1 MSELYK
7 SILDD
12 EATLIGNAIKDSKNP
27 FLTIKNNYI
36 KRGNKFNEDDL
47 KILDEKVF
55 IGKFSI
61 YKYKNIK
68 KLLDKNKD
76 SHWTQLK
83 IPEYVWCLNNIYGDL
98 KLLAYL
104 ETIFSIH
111 SEGDKLYIYIRDD
124 ANDELWSEFKS
135 YIIKKYNLIS
145 SNVFNYYTI

>member
-1 MSELYK
+1 MNKLYK

-12 EATLIGNAIKDSKNP
+12 EDVLIDNAIKDSKNP

-76 SHWTQLK
+76 SYWTQLK
-83 IPEYVWCLNNIYGDL
+83 IPEYVWYLNDIYGDL
-98 KLLAYL
+98 KLLAYF

-111 SEGDKLYIYIRDD
+111 PEGDKLYIYIRDD

>member
-1 MSELYK
+1 VNFYK

-83 IPEYVWCLNNIYGDL
+83 IPEYIWSLNNIYGDL

-135 YIIKKYNLIS
+135 YIIKKYNLTS
-145 SNVFNYYTI
+145 SSMLNYYII